1 MPSGM
6 LCWSKEK
13 GFRFIQPDGGGEDVF
28 FHVRVLKDGEGSVD
42 AGNTAKSKISYDG
55 MLAPSLTQTAKQ
67 SCESQARA
75 SAARSTM
82 TRSGYCRGS
91 RRYQITLVSGS
102 NRAGAPTRP
111 RRKRHQDTECRQ
123 SRSSHKV
130 AGHVQRG
137 MLGMDS
143 APKDLGS
150 RGSRAQDDT
159 KVTSRS
165 ESENLRRNLSSRE
178 S

>member
-13 GFRFIQPDGGGEDVF
+13 GFRFIQPAGGGEDVF

-75 SAARSTM
+75 SAARSMM

-91 RRYQITLVSGS
+91 RRYQSTLVSGS

-123 SRSSHKV
+123 SRSSHKKV

-143 APKDLGS
+143 APKVLAS
-150 RGSRAQDDT
+150 RGVGHKT
-159 KVTSRS
+159 T
-165 ESENLRRNLSSRE
+165 RR
-178 S
+178 